1 MSECE
6 YIKPNVEDKMS
17 ECEYIKP
24 NVALPCEW
32 LHKNNRQ
39 DNK

>member
-24 NVALPCEW
+24 NVEVFFALPCE
-32 LHKNNRQ
+32 
-39 DNK
+39 

>member
-24 NVALPCEW
+24 NVALPCE
-32 LHKNNRQ
+32 
-39 DNK
+39 